1 MENRDRDK
9 VSRRTKPTEAGE
21 INREVSEREGREHDS
36 SAEFGQKIGRSE
48 EMNSP
53 ERESSDR
60 GRPLVDLS
68 GRSEGNH

>member
-9 VSRRTKPTEAGE
+9 VSRRTEPTEAGE

-36 SAEFGQKIGRSE
+36 SADFGQKIGRSE
-48 EMNSP
+48 DLNGP
-53 ERESSDR
+53 ERP
-60 GRPLVDLS
+60 GMGKALVDLS